1 MLFSSRLSGMGLKV
15 LIMLL
20 TLLPAARLKA
30 ADADPFVVGSIV
42 ERAQLNKTYDASN
55 DWYTYQW
62 YTRDAA
68 ISMADYDATTA
79 RRLVLEFNYYV
90 EDLDATDEI
99 PEIFTGGNG
108 RFNDFIELG
117 FGNNNQPGFTWHLD
131 RSAIRQGWNKL
142 QFPFT
147 AISDADMNSKF
158 SSDKKFVWFRLCF
171 AHLKTEHAYL
181 MRMSDVRVID
191 PEREVP
197 VLRTEY
203 DEPIM
208 NTDTD
213 PAKQWTGTVNV
224 RKDLPFWSAVDYK
237 TKDGLDLSNMDL
249 SKVFMEFDLEITE
262 NQEGAFE
269 DLKLADPRIFQ
280 VHFASVRNTDNQEI
294 GYKSCGADAPQLGA
308 HHYSFNISALAGNA
322 KHDLSHMRFYGLTL
336 TPQQGLTTDKTCKVV
351 LTNPRITLR
360 KDVTVSELCMPSSA
374 YGTGG
379 VYNETWVDAR
389 DGGNGA
395 SKNPNLWSA
404 FRKGSG
410 GWNGFDLTGF
420 DLENGYYQFDF
431 EVIEQTPGSVVYLN
445 DMNYQKNGGGTFA
458 IGSGYNPDDRTIKQ
472 QYNYKLSDLGITFQA
487 GKNTVK
493 LPLSAAIGKIDF
505 SDIGYLHFQIFGS
518 KSTPEEYEALGC
530 VPYFSVR
537 ISDVKFVNGSGEVA
551 ERITVPT
558 IFGSNMIFQ
567 QKKPINIWGYGTE
580 GSNVTVTLKR
590 GENIIASAQSTITDG
605 RWDVRLPAQDA
616 SFDPM
621 QVVITNGTQTIEL
634 VNILVGEVWV
644 AGGQSNMALNVGG
657 LQKYL
662 LDELQAEPVNQN
674 IRIFIEPT
682 KPTGT
687 VSPYVPEKD
696 INGAYWIKPDNFEQV
711 KGCSAVAYYMAR
723 DLQPKLNVPVG
734 ILYTPV
740 GGSIIEAWIPR
751 EEIESDEFAE
761 TRNLLKREGAYYD
774 ETFWVDGDRTLTG
787 FYNSK
792 IGPLAGFNV
801 AGAVWYQGESNSD
814 RANLYSAELVAMK
827 KGWSRTFG
835 FDEAIDPMPFVYCQ
849 VAPWVTDTD
858 LMLIA
863 EAMTDAYTK
872 MADRR
877 VAMFPIYDTDLT
889 QEGNVTIHPTN
900 KKPVGKR
907 FATAVYNMV
916 YDPAKPVYSAPVVDE
931 ITFGE
936 GVAKVTFKNAGEGL
950 RTIDGGSDVIGFT
963 VAGTN
968 GQHVNTDAHIT
979 DKNTV
984 EVSLAGVKDA
994 KYISYAWRNFN
1005 INSNLCNSAAMPAA
1019 PFRNNAT
1026 DRQTQMRN
1034 MDWLEMDAPTVRGY
1048 VWGQDLPTLA
1058 AGWIGGDNATWT
1070 SDDAEITFDT
1080 ADRHYGLASMN
1091 VKYSGTKATVSAGVD
1106 SYTMPA
1112 DAPANASY
1120 NKTLAVNLSG
1130 FTGMRVMVKNTDA
1143 RDKSLTFTVT
1153 AENNKVYTLTA
1164 PVKAS
1169 TNEFKPVYFD
1179 FSKLQE
1185 EVGARAAYVPT
1196 LGRIRSLDFTVTD
1209 TEAGSLKLDHATML
1223 TLPDDMIPTGIA
1235 DIAVDPEGADET
1247 WYTTQGIR
1255 VSGRP
1260 TAPGLYVSDRSNKL
1274 VVR

>member
-15 LIMLL
+15 LFMLL

-30 ADADPFVVGSIV
+30 AEADPFVVGSIV
-42 ERAQLNKTYDASN
+42 ERAQLNKSYDASN
-55 DWYTYQW
+55 AWYTYQW

-79 RRLVLEFNYYV
+79 RRLVLEFNFFI
-90 EDLDATDEI
+90 EDLDSTDEV

-108 RFNDFIELG
+108 KFNDFIELG
-117 FGNNNQPGFTWHLD
+117 FGNNNNPGFTWHLD
-131 RSAIRQGWNKL
+131 RSAIRQGWNKV
-142 QFPFT
+142 QFPFS
-147 AISDADMNSKF
+147 AISDADWNAKF
-158 SSDKKFVWFRLCF
+158 ASDNNFIWFRLCF
-171 AHLKTEHAYL
+171 AHVKTTHAYL

-197 VLRTEY
+197 QLRTEY

-208 NTDTD
+208 NTDID

-237 TKDGLDLSNMDL
+237 TKDGLDLSNIDL
-249 SKVFMEFDLEITE
+249 TKLFMEFDLEITE
-262 NQEGAFE
+262 NQEGAFAE
-269 DLKLADPRIFQ
+269 LGLADPRIFQ

-294 GYKSCGADAPQLGA
+294 GYKSCGAEAPVLGK
-308 HHYSFNISALAGNA
+308 HHYAFCLASLAGNA
-322 KHDLSHMRFYGLTL
+322 KHDLKHMRFFGLTL
-336 TPQQGLTTDKTCKVV
+336 TPPKDLTTDKTCKVV
-351 LTNPRITLR
+351 LTDPRIVYH
-360 KDVTVSELCMPSSA
+360 KDVEVFEISMPSSA
-374 YGTGG
+374 YGSGG
-379 VYNETWVDAR
+379 VYNETWIDAR
-389 DGGNGA
+389 DKGDGT

-404 FRKGSG
+404 FRKGTG
-410 GWNGFDLTGF
+410 GFNGFDLSEF
-420 DLENGYYQFDF
+420 NIESAYYQFEF
-431 EVIEQTPGSVVYLN
+431 EVVEQTPGSVEYLN
-445 DMNYQKNGGGTFA
+445 NPAYQKDGANFT
-458 IGSGYNPDDRTIKQ
+458 IGSGYDADKRTCKQ
-472 QYNYKLSDLGITFQA
+472 QFAYRIADLGITFKP

-493 LPLSAAIGKIDF
+493 LPLSAAKGKIDF
-505 SDIGYLHFQIFGS
+505 SDIGYLHYQVYGS
-518 KSTPEEYEALGC
+518 KTTPAEYEALGV

-537 ISDVKFVNGSGEVA
+537 ISDVKFVNDKEVA
-551 ERITVPT
+551 VEHLSVATL
-558 IFGSNMIFQ
+558 FGSNMIFQ
-567 QKKPINIWGYGTE
+567 QKKPVNIWGFGSE

-590 GENIIASAQSTITDG
+590 GDNVIASTQTAIADG
-605 RWDVRLPAQDA
+605 RWRVSLPAQDA
-616 SFDPM
+616 TFDPM
-621 QVVITNGTQTIEL
+621 QIEITNGKQVIKL
-634 VNILVGEVWV
+634 DNVLVGEVWV

-662 LDELQAEPVNQN
+662 LDELQTEPVNSN

-687 VSPYVPEKD
+687 VSPYYPEED
-696 INGAYWIKPDNFEQV
+696 INGAYWITPTNFNQV
-711 KGCSAVAYYMAR
+711 KSCSAVAYYMAR
-723 DLQPKLNVPVG
+723 DLQPKINVPVG
-734 ILYTPV
+734 ILYTPI

-751 EEIESDEFAE
+751 EEIESEEFAE

-787 FYNSK
+787 FYNAK

-801 AGAVWYQGESNSD
+801 AGTIWYQGESNSD
-814 RANLYSAELVAMK
+814 RASLYSSELMALK

-835 FDEAIDPMPFVYCQ
+835 FNEATDPMPFVFCQ
-849 VAPWVTDTD
+849 VAPWVTNTD

-863 EAMTDAYTK
+863 EAMSDAYTK

-916 YDPAKPVYSAPVVDE
+916 YDPAKHVCSAPVVDE

-963 VAGTN
+963 VAGSD
-968 GQHVNTDAHIT
+968 GLHVNTEARIT

-1026 DRQTQMRN
+1026 DHQTQMRN

-1048 VWGQDLPTLA
+1048 VWGQDLPTQNP
-1058 AGWIGGDNATWT
+1058 GWIGGDNATWT
-1070 SDDAEITFDT
+1070 SDDAEIIFDT
-1080 ADRHYGLASMN
+1080 DDRHYGLASMN
-1091 VKYSGTKATVSAGVD
+1091 VKYNGTKATVSAGVD

-1120 NKTLAVNLSG
+1120 NRTLAVTLTG
-1130 FTGMRVMVKNTDA
+1130 YTGMRVMVKNTDA
-1143 RDKSLTFTVT
+1143 RDKSLTLNIT
-1153 AENNKVYTLTA
+1153 AENNKIYTLTA
-1164 PVKAS
+1164 TVKAS

-1185 EVGARAAYVPT
+1185 AAPVRAANVPT
-1196 LGRIRSLDFTVTD
+1196 LGRIRALDFTVTD

-1223 TLPDDMIPTGIA
+1223 TLPDDLIPTGIA
-1235 DIAVDPEGADET
+1235 DIAADTDASEET

-1255 VSGRP
+1255 VNGRP
-1260 TAPGLYVSDRSNKL
+1260 TAAGLYISNRSNKL